1 MGCSFE
7 VYSLMYKGTEVGCR
21 VNLMVDGEAF
31 CALDFREPAQKFAS
45 GKGVKGTLEVKEVNT
60 YLLTED
66 EINGTVDVLDATENK
81 SASDYVYTMINS
93 GTSPNLGVFFYL
105 CISNYI
111 NYVQRLDKVDFKLEF
126 STEYMLF
133 RYKGTGYIVVYDN
146 TSVEDGSH
154 LVTVGEEQHRDRR
167 IFSFKIKEGT
177 ASTKQGFLRDCSRT
191 VKLLQK
197 EVLK

>member
-7 VYSLMYKGTEVGCR
+7 VYSLIYKGTEVGCR
-21 VNLMVDGEAF
+21 VNLMVDGEAY

-45 GKGVKGTLEVKEVNT
+45 EKGIKGTLEVKEVHDEDSL

-66 EINGTVDVLDATENK
+66 EINGLVDVLDATENM
-81 SASDYVYTMINS
+81 SASEFISRLVKE
-93 GTSPNLGVFFYL
+93 GTSPSLGVFFYL

-111 NYVQRLDKVDFKLEF
+111 QRHDNVDVKLDL
-126 STEYMLF
+126 STDYLLF
-133 RYKGTGYIVVYDN
+133 RYKNIGYTIRYNN
-146 TSVEDGSH
+146 TLVEPNKH
-154 LVTVGEEQHRDRR
+154 LVTVQREGKDARPLTYE
-167 IFSFKIKEGT
+167 IKEGT
-177 ASTKQGFLRDCSRT
+177 IATKQGFLRDCSRT